1 MGKIGG
7 NSNAIIQ
14 IQTITQN
21 EIGEDVPSWVDA
33 LPPFVGWLDLSGG
46 DSDKVKY
53 NTKIQESTHV
63 FLCDYFPLIATQG
76 EEPGKEITSENSRMI
91 VNGKVYEV
99 KLYDNPMEM
108 NLQLEIYLKYV
119 GGGQ

>member
-7 NSNAIIQ
+7 NISAVIQ
-14 IQTITQN
+14 TQTITQN
-21 EIGEDVPSWVDA
+21 DIGEDVSTWVDA

-46 DSDKVKY
+46 DSDKVNY

-63 FLCDYFPLIATQG
+63 FVCDYFPLVTQG
-76 EEPGKEITSENSRMI
+76 EEPGKEITPENSRMI

-99 KLYDNPMEM
+99 KLYDNPMEL
-108 NLQLEIYLKYV
+108 NSQLEIYLKYV
-119 GGGQ
+119 GGA